1 MVVVEVVEVVEDVV
15 VEVGTV
21 VAVLSE
27 ATQAPSTMSAT
38 RTVVRDTSKEAKAVW
53 PISRG

>member
-1 MVVVEVVEVVEDVV
+1 MVEVVEVVEDVV

-38 RTVVRDTSKEAKAVW
+38 RAAGRDTSKEAKAVW